1 MIAIPRGTQSLNPI
15 CSSKQSVSRGILSSC
30 MEKPVSAAACAGPAR
45 RHGRQR
51 RAGLVNITPTA
62 GNISVEPYPSTAV
75 PARRFASVLAL
86 LHFFAEEHL
95 VESNLVIS
103 PCVTL

>member
-15 CSSKQSVSRGILSSC
+15 CSSKQSVSRGISPSC
-30 MEKPVSAAACAGPAR
+30 IEKPSVVAACAASTR
-45 RHGRQR
+45 RQGRQR

-75 PARRFASVLAL
+75 PARRFASVIAL